1 MKLAGF
7 VIACLVVAGVAAA
20 LWSSHSAEASS
31 RAFPA
36 GISAADPT
44 FTASASVVPSDVAP
58 GGTVGL
64 NLAVTSSKRTR
75 ALVDI
80 EIYAPDGVTEAYQT
94 WFDNQNFFS
103 VMQRTYTVTW
113 QAPATAASGTYRVA
127 IGVFS
132 PGWVT
137 LYSWT
142 NSAATFAVSTAPIA
156 PSFTASASAVPT
168 SVVPGGSVSLNV
180 AVASATATS
189 ALVDI
194 EIYAPDDVT
203 KAYQT
208 WFDNQTFVAGQQ
220 QTYAVTWQVPATAA
234 SGTYR
239 VAIGVFSPGWATLY
253 SWTTSAATFTV
264 AVAVAP
270 TPTPTPTPTPPPPAP
285 APGLSGLRV
294 QGNRL
299 VNASGASVLLH
310 GVNRSG
316 TEYACIQGW
325 GIFDGPND
333 QASIQAI
340 KSWRANAVRIPLNED
355 CWLAINGAAAAFS
368 GATYQQ
374 AIKSYVSLLNQNG
387 LYAVLELHWS
397 APGTSKAT
405 GQSPMPDLD
414 HSVTFWSQV
423 ASAFRSNDAVVLDL
437 FNEPYPDSNRD
448 TLAGWTCWRD
458 GGACPGQT
466 YQAAGMQTLVNAVR
480 ATGATNVIA
489 LGGLQYSNALSQWLT
504 FKPSDPLSNLVAS
517 WHVYNFNSCN
527 SVSCYDSRVGVVAAQ
542 VPVLAL
548 EIGDSAC

>member
-103 VMQRTYTVTW
+103 GMQRTYTVTW

-168 SVVPGGSVSLNV
+168 SVAPGGSVSLNV
-180 AVASATATS
+180 AVTSATATS
-189 ALVDI
+189 ALVDV
-194 EIYAPDDVT
+194 EIYAPDGVT

-208 WFDNQTFVAGQQ
+208 WFDKQIFAAGQPQ
-220 QTYAVTWQVPATAA
+220 SYAVTWQVPTTAA
-234 SGTYR
+234 NGTYR
-239 VAIGVFSPGWATLY
+239 VAIGVFSPGWATLQ
-253 SWTTSAATFTV
+253 SWTNSAATF
-264 AVAVAP
+264 AVSTAP
-270 TPTPTPTPTPPPPAP
+270 IAP
-285 APGLSGLRV
+285 SF
-294 QGNRL
+294 
-299 VNASGASVLLH
+299 
-310 GVNRSG
+310 
-316 TEYACIQGW
+316 T
-325 GIFDGPND
+325 
-333 QASIQAI
+333 
-340 KSWRANAVRIPLNED
+340 
-355 CWLAINGAAAAFS
+355 
-368 GATYQQ
+368 
-374 AIKSYVSLLNQNG
+374 
-387 LYAVLELHWS
+387 
-397 APGTSKAT
+397 
-405 GQSPMPDLD
+405 
-414 HSVTFWSQV
+414 
-423 ASAFRSNDAVVLDL
+423 
-437 FNEPYPDSNRD
+437 
-448 TLAGWTCWRD
+448 
-458 GGACPGQT
+458 
-466 YQAAGMQTLVNAVR
+466 
-480 ATGATNVIA
+480 
-489 LGGLQYSNALSQWLT
+489 ALS
-504 FKPSDPLSNLVAS
+504 SNYTRVTSS
-517 WHVYNFNSCN
+517 WSG
-527 SVSCYDSRVGVVAAQ
+527 SSIVSPAR
-542 VPVLAL
+542 
-548 EIGDSAC
+548 